1 MSEQISTWITDVGN
15 RFLATNSTVG
25 VDVAANQRL
34 LKKHDTFEHETVV
47 RGGRVGVAT
56 THLNRDVCV

>member
-1 MSEQISTWITDVGN
+1 MGN

-47 RGGRVGVAT
+47 RGGRVGGWVWPQRT
-56 THLNRDVCV
+56 